1 VLEDKRVQDRTPKRV
16 SMSGL
21 NKVHLLPGQPSD
33 LPLIAQRERAYVADH
48 EPQNLQAWQAAMH

>member
-1 VLEDKRVQDRTPKRV
+1 
-16 SMSGL
+16 MSGL